1 LVFNTLAHPGS
12 KTVHEFY
19 NAWLGVVDYGACC
32 LVTPHLNFVNNK
44 TNKIKMSEYAT
55 KDWLDVPKGAQN
67 GLENHLRFTFEL
79 KAWQNC
85 RRAPQCGEL
94 AEELLFAGLRSGK
107 SWQWKERGAERADFL
122 GFYVTHGPCS
132 TSKAPEGPSRILTS
146 RCYQIRNT

>member
-1 LVFNTLAHPGS
+1 MFTLNSCRFFCCCVCKFNWLFNTLAHPGS

-67 GLENHLRFTFEL
+67 GLMGGMKFLLDIELFDFTYTGKE
-79 KAWQNC
+79 
-85 RRAPQCGEL
+85 
-94 AEELLFAGLRSGK
+94 FAGFKIGFIDPRDKAMMKQDGYFISSG
-107 SWQWKERGAERADFL
+107 E
-122 GFYVTHGPCS
+122 
-132 TSKAPEGPSRILTS
+132 
-146 RCYQIRNT
+146 